1 MNILSPVLGMMVLTL
16 AMTIVIFTSRLPII
30 VKNFPN
36 LQGGKYADDMKQN
49 MSAGMRNITD
59 NYNHL
64 FEQPVLFYATAV
76 YIHLVGHVDLVHV
89 RCAWFFVG
97 FRVAHS
103 LVQATVNNVAT
114 RLTMFMGASVAL
126 AIMVVRE
133 MIVSLGG

>member
-16 AMTIVIFTSRLPII
+16 AMTIALFVSRLPII

-36 LQGGKYADDMKQN
+36 LQGAKYADDMKQN
-49 MSAGMRNITD
+49 MSAGLRNITD

-64 FEQPVLFYATAV
+64 FEQPVLFYATAL
-76 YIHLVGHVDLVHV
+76 YIHLVGHVDLIHI
-89 RCAWFFVG
+89 RCAWVFVG

-103 LVQATVNNVAT
+103 LVQATINNVAT
-114 RLTMFMGASVAL
+114 RLTMFLGATVAL

-133 MIVSLGG
+133 MIVALAG

>member
-1 MNILSPVLGMMVLTL
+1 MDILSPVLGMMVLTL
-16 AMTIVIFTSRLPII
+16 AMTIVIFASRLPII

-49 MSAGMRNITD
+49 MSVGMRNITD

-76 YIHLVGHVDLVHV
+76 YIHLVGHVDLIHV
-89 RCAWFFVG
+89 RCDWFFVG

-114 RLTMFMGASVAL
+114 RVTMFIGASVAL
-126 AIMVVRE
+126 AVMVVRE
-133 MIVSLGG
+133 MIVALAG